1 MEFLRKIQ
9 NFGFTASY
17 NIVFGSW
24 ASLAECRAEAQWSS
38 GPLGNTDGHGLC
50 SPPGP
55 QPCSTGSS
63 LAHSLF
69 LGVNAMHCMAERL
82 GKGCSFTRSH
92 PGCPAVLPAV
102 AGALPGCLHVSA
114 SDPKQTG
121 PCAPVGSEPEGCKHC
136 WDPRVLGKDCTLGR
150 NKSD

>member
-1 MEFLRKIQ
+1 MVSRLLIILCLDRGPPWQSAERKHSEQ
-9 NFGFTASY
+9 WFPWKYRWTRAVLPTVPPPPQQGSY
-17 NIVFGSW
+17 
-24 ASLAECRAEAQWSS
+24 
-38 GPLGNTDGHGLC
+38 
-50 SPPGP
+50 
-55 QPCSTGSS
+55 

-114 SDPKQTG
+114 SDPKQPG

-150 NKSD
+150 NESD